1 MWGLLERELVLGMIV
16 AVFTENFT
24 SMEIEIR
31 REPSQVHCISV
42 DHNGGERPESFQI
55 LRDKT
60 PKKKSRTGKN
70 ARGASGWS
78 PDIPSYYLSSSNFHK
93 LPC

>member
-1 MWGLLERELVLGMIV
+1 MWGLLERVFILGMIV

-24 SMEIEIR
+24 SMGIEIR
-31 REPSQVHCISV
+31 REPSEVHCISV

-60 PKKKSRTGKN
+60 PKKKPHREKRE
-70 ARGASGWS
+70 RGFWVVPRYSL
-78 PDIPSYYLSSSNFHK
+78 IL
-93 LPC
+93 

>member
-1 MWGLLERELVLGMIV
+1 MWGLLERVFILGMIV

-31 REPSQVHCISV
+31 REPSEVHCISV

-60 PKKKSRTGKN
+60 PKKKPHREKRE
-70 ARGASGWS
+70 RGFWVVPRYSL
-78 PDIPSYYLSSSNFHK
+78 IL
-93 LPC
+93 